1 MSTPATPDPSHVSS
15 SEQPD
20 ANSVLAGRSMTGSF
34 QYQPMTFLGM
44 SFDAEETKQLWDSIL
59 KSVSSQISK
68 DNEKARKTI
77 RNFGKVPGDPD
88 YED

>member
-1 MSTPATPDPSHVSS
+1 MSIPTTPDPSHISS
-15 SEQPD
+15 SAQPD
-20 ANSVLAGRSMTGSF
+20 SPSPLADHSMTGGF

-44 SFDAEETKQLWDSIL
+44 SFDAEQTKKLWDCIL
-59 KSVSSQISK
+59 KGVSSQISK